1 MSDVYVPGL
10 RSRFDSEKTIQ
21 DLMRLERVPKD
32 RAEENVSRLE
42 AQKSYWQD
50 VGRRMTSLRESARSL
65 YSFQNPFSDRLARSS
80 DESALTATAM
90 RETNEQIRNF
100 TIKQI
105 AQADRFLSEPL
116 ENSFRVESGNYS
128 FTVGKDEISF
138 DFRGGTLKEF
148 VDILNRR
155 GRDKIQASLIAVKP
169 GTNSLLIESKVTGAE
184 NRMSFSGAAEALGL
198 KTGMVEL
205 ANDSRQRIEGDYQIN
220 AGENS
225 SIRAPQGINAAANLV
240 LRYDTTTTVRPT
252 EPWTIPRPPPGPSI
266 PTIGSISYGGIVI
279 QSEASTVSLPP
290 WEPPPPPRR
299 VDDMDMVSLS
309 LSNGNVVLLPPVT
322 DSTSWKTNEYALGGL
337 PAGVKIVSIDVMNYN
352 THRDVSLRNIQVLD
366 PNAIGGIKPLNP
378 VSTAQDAIIT
388 MEGIEIQ
395 RPGNAI
401 NDLLPGITLTL
412 KNPTEKPVN
421 LTIEPDREGV
431 KNAIVSLI
439 VNYNLL
445 MAEINILTR
454 TDTRV
459 LDELT
464 YLSKEEK
471 DNYQKRLGAFQA
483 DSTLNQF
490 RNVLQRTVT
499 SPYPTSL
506 DRELSL
512 LSQIGI
518 GSDIGRGGASTGYD
532 ATRLRG
538 YLEFDEKTLDAAI
551 ATKLVAIKELF
562 GSDTSGDLL
571 VDTGI
576 AYNLETLA
584 RPYVETGGI
593 ISLKTGTADSRIGS
607 EQRRIDTFDRQL
619 AAKEA
624 ELKSQYAQME
634 SAYSRMERMAQSL
647 DRFSQQ
653 NSNNNNR

>member
-1 MSDVYVPGL
+1 MADVYVPGL

-21 DLMRLERVPKD
+21 DLMRLERIPRD

-80 DESALTATAM
+80 DESVLSATAM

-105 AQADRFLSEPL
+105 AQADRFLSQPL
-116 ENSFRVESGNYS
+116 ENSFRVEAGTYNFS
-128 FTVGKDEISF
+128 VGKDEISF
-138 DFRGGTLKEF
+138 DFRGGTLREF

-155 GRDKIQASLIAVKP
+155 GRDKIQAALIAVRP
-169 GTNSLLIESKVTGAE
+169 GTNSLLIESKITGAQ
-184 NRMSFSGAAEALGL
+184 NRMSFSGAAETLGIQ
-198 KTGMVEL
+198 TGMVEP
-205 ANDSRQRIEGDYQIN
+205 ANDTRQCIEGDHQIE
-220 AGENS
+220 AGES
-225 SIRAPQGINAAANLV
+225 TSIRVPNRIGGDPNLV
-240 LRYDTTTTVRPT
+240 LRYETTTAVRST
-252 EPWTIPRPPPGPSI
+252 EPWTVPRPPPGPSI

-279 QSEASTVSLPP
+279 QSESSTVSLPS
-290 WEPPPPPRR
+290 WEPPPPPKR

-309 LSNGNVVLLPPVT
+309 LSDGNIVLLPPIT
-322 DSTSWKTNEYALGGL
+322 DSASWTTNEYALSGI
-337 PAGVKIVSIDVMNYN
+337 PVGVNIVSIDVMNYN
-352 THRDVSLRNIQVLD
+352 THRDLSLRNIQVLD
-366 PNAIGGIKPLNP
+366 PNAIGGIKPLNA
-378 VSTAQDAIIT
+378 VSTAQDAIIK

-401 NDLLPGITLTL
+401 NDLLPGVTLTL
-412 KNPTEKPVN
+412 KAPTEKPVN

-431 KNAIVSLI
+431 KNAIIALI
-439 VNYNLL
+439 YNYNML

-454 TDTRV
+454 SDTRV

-464 YLSKEEK
+464 YLTKEERE
-471 DNYQKRLGAFQA
+471 DYQKRLGVFQA

-506 DRELSL
+506 DRELTL

-532 ATRLRG
+532 ASRLRG
-538 YLEFDEKTLDAAI
+538 YLEFDEKALDAAI

-562 GSDTSGDLL
+562 GSDTTGDLL

-576 AYNLETLA
+576 AFNLETLA

-593 ISLKTGTADSRIGS
+593 ISLKTNTADSRIGS
-607 EQRRIDTFDRQL
+607 EQRRIDTLDRQL

-634 SAYSRMERMAQSL
+634 SAYNRMESMSQSL
-647 DRFSQQ
+647 ERFSQQ
-653 NSNNNNR
+653 NNYNNNR